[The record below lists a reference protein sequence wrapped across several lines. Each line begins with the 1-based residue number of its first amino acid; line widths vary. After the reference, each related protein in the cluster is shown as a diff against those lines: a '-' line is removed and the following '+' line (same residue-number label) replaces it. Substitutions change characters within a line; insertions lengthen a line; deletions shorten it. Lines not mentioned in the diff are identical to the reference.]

1 MGVKFCALGSLK
13 IIFKYDTKSTRNKK
27 KNILDKF
34 GYKNLKFYV
43 FQRVTSRK
51 QKDNKQN

>member
-1 MGVKFCALGSLK
+1 MTPKAPE
-13 IIFKYDTKSTRNKK
+13 TKK